1 MGRKEKREGPF
12 ILENVEILDAGA
24 EGKAVA
30 RYNDMVVF
38 VPFVV
43 PGDVC
48 DIRIVSKKRRF
59 YEGRAIKFHHFSD
72 QRVAPVCEHFGTCGG
87 CKWQNMDYT
96 RQLFYKQKQ
105 VSDNF
110 SRIGHLD
117 FPEIMPILASE
128 STEFYRNKMEYTFST
143 HRWLSADEMD
153 IAPEERDMDALGF
166 HIPAMFDRVIDINKC
181 WLQAEPTNLIRLG
194 VKQFAKEK
202 GFSFYDIRNFTGDLR
217 NLIIRSSNTG
227 DLMVIMVFG
236 TDDQQ
241 VIETMMQYL
250 SSSFTQIT
258 SLYYVVNQ
266 KHNDTINDLEPM
278 RYSGEA
284 FITEKMEDLQFRIGP
299 LSFFQTNSHQAYK
312 LYSIAR
318 DFASLTGKEL
328 VYDLYTG
335 TGTIANFI
343 SHQARKVIGI
353 EYVELAVNDARLNSE
368 LNNLDNTAFFAGDMV
383 KILTPEFIEENGRP
397 DVIIT
402 DPPRAGMHEKVVQR
416 IMEAEPEKIV
426 YVSCNPATQA
436 RDIALMVSKYKIVKV
451 QPVDMFPH
459 TQHVENVCLLQ
470 LIH

>member
-1 MGRKEKREGPF
+1 MRRKEKREGPF
-12 ILENVEILDAGA
+12 IIENIEILDAGA
-24 EGKAVA
+24 EGKAIA

-59 YEGRAIKFHHFSD
+59 YEGRAIRFHHLSD
-72 QRVAPVCEHFGTCGG
+72 QRVDPVCEHFGTCGG
-87 CKWQNMDYT
+87 CKWQNMIYE

-117 FPEIMPILASE
+117 FPEILPIVPSGE
-128 STEFYRNKMEYTFST
+128 TEFYRNKLEYTFST

-153 IAPEERDMDALGF
+153 IEPEERDMNALGF
-166 HIPAMFDRVIDINKC
+166 HIPAMFDRVLDINKC

-202 GFSFYDIRNFTGDLR
+202 GLSFYDIRNFTGDLR
-217 NLIIRSSNTG
+217 NLIIRSSNTD

-236 TDDQQ
+236 TDNEE
-241 VIETMMQYL
+241 VIEEMMKYL
-250 SSSFTQIT
+250 SSAFSQIT

-266 KHNDTINDLEPM
+266 KHNDTINDLEPKL
-278 RYSGEA
+278 YSGEA

-299 LSFFQTNSHQAYK
+299 LSFFQTNSKQAYK
-312 LYSIAR
+312 LYSITR
-318 DFASLTGKEL
+318 EFAALTGNEL

-343 SHQARKVIGI
+343 AHQAKKVIGI
-353 EYVELAVNDARLNSE
+353 EYIEPAVSDARLNSS

-436 RDIALMVSKYKIVKV
+436 RDISLMVSKYRISKV

-459 TQHVENVCLLQ
+459 TQHVENVCLLE